1 MKTNKFFLVAFA
13 ALVMQATVSFADDT
27 IIPAEQLPTAAQTF
41 IKKTFPKSAI
51 TYVEKEGYILPT
63 YEVHL
68 SNGTKVE
75 FDRKGNWKKVDAHQQ
90 SVPAQLIPA
99 HIATHIKTNY
109 PGTQIT
115 KIDREVYGYEIELSN
130 DLGLKFCKAGT
141 LLAMDD

>member
-1 MKTNKFFLVAFA
+1 M
-13 ALVMQATVSFADDT
+13 
-27 IIPAEQLPTAAQTF
+27 
-41 IKKTFPKSAI
+41 
-51 TYVEKEGYILPT
+51 
-63 YEVHL
+63 HL

-90 SVPAQLIPA
+90 SIPAQLIPA

-130 DLGLKFCKAGT
+130 DLGLKFCKTGT